1 MDRLGARLAAM
12 LWTIAAVTAASA
24 AAQQAGT
31 PAAMTPPPPLATD
44 TTTDTATDTA
54 LSLGAAQNRMT
65 VPVAID
71 TRGPWPF
78 VIDTGAERTVV
89 SRELAATL
97 GLAAGPSLRV
107 VAMTG
112 PSIVPSVLV
121 PALSVSALAQPTIVA
136 PALEERNIGAPGM
149 LGIDTLQGHSID
161 IDFDRSAMTVRP
173 SRKRHVRAGVRGDEV
188 VVVARSRF
196 GQLIVTDARWR
207 GRRISVVVDTG
218 SSMTV
223 GNPAL
228 LAMIGGQARP
238 LGPTAALS
246 VTGLTL
252 QAQAFVVDDVAIGG
266 IGLANMPVAIA
277 DAAPFHRF
285 GLRRRPAL
293 LLGMDTLRLFRR
305 VRIDF
310 ANRDIELTLPRG
322 EGRRLGLPGS

>member
-1 MDRLGARLAAM
+1 MARMHARALAAM
-12 LWTIAAVTAASA
+12 LSATAIAATPA
-24 AAQQAGT
+24 AAQQA
-31 PAAMTPPPPLATD
+31 AASAPVTPPPTD
-44 TTTDTATDTA
+44 TTSDTA

-65 VPVAID
+65 VPVSIG

-112 PSIVPSVLV
+112 PSVVASVLV

-136 PALEERNIGAPGM
+136 PALEARNIGAAGM
-149 LGIDTLQGHSID
+149 LGIDSLQGHSID
-161 IDFDRSAMTVRP
+161 IDVDRAAMTVRP
-173 SRKRHVRAGVRGDEV
+173 ARRRHVKAGVRGDEV

-218 SSMTV
+218 SSMTI

-228 LAMIGGQARP
+228 LAMLGRHARP
-238 LGPTAALS
+238 LGATAALS

-252 QAQAFVVDDVAIGG
+252 QAQ
-266 IGLANMPVAIA
+266 GLC
-277 DAAPFHRF
+277 
-285 GLRRRPAL
+285 GRRRGDRRHRAGQHAGRDRRRGAVRP
-293 LLGMDTLRLFRR
+293 LRAAASAGAAARHGHAAA
-305 VRIDF
+305 VP
-310 ANRDIELTLPRG
+310 PRPH
-322 EGRRLGLPGS
+322 RLRQPRHRN

>member
-1 MDRLGARLAAM
+1 MARMHARALAAM
-12 LWTIAAVTAASA
+12 LWATAIAATPA
-24 AAQQAGT
+24 AAQQAAA
-31 PAAMTPPPPLATD
+31 PAPVTPPPAVTN
-44 TTTDTATDTA
+44 TTTDTA

-65 VPVAID
+65 VPVSIG

-112 PSIVPSVLV
+112 PSIVASVLV

-136 PALEERNIGAPGM
+136 PALEARNIGAAGM
-149 LGIDTLQGHSID
+149 LGIDALQGHSID
-161 IDFDRSAMTVRP
+161 IDVDRAAMTVRP
-173 SRKRHVRAGVRGDEV
+173 ARRRHVKAGVRGDEV

-207 GRRISVVVDTG
+207 GRRISVVIDTG
-218 SSMTV
+218 SSMTI

-228 LAMIGGQARP
+228 LAMLGRHARP
-238 LGPTAALS
+238 LGATAALS

-252 QAQAFVVDDVAIGG
+252 QAQAYVVDDVAIGG

-322 EGRRLGLPGS
+322 EGRRLGLPGN